1 MPSFCREVHKNC
13 AILGYCAATSNN
25 FLPTFRNNHSF
36 LSSVVNNPRAMDSL
50 PLKTGTIGCSET
62 SVRNYHYSPRYNPEG
77 AQFSFVMFIKSR
89 FPIYIYISRFQNVL
103 PRCPT
108 PRLHCFLS
116 SHWPSCRFLSFMAFL
131 IPSIQF
137 FLPALNIS
145 DNVVI
150 ILFLEKETSRARIY
164 TLETLF
170 DIMRSKVDGLENIS
184 SPTII
189 ISLLEFIHTVFT
201 SQPAY
206 RWFISSDGKLIDLL
220 NRICHKTRFL
230 AD

>member
-1 MPSFCREVHKNC
+1 
-13 AILGYCAATSNN
+13 
-25 FLPTFRNNHSF
+25 
-36 LSSVVNNPRAMDSL
+36 
-50 PLKTGTIGCSET
+50 
-62 SVRNYHYSPRYNPEG
+62 
-77 AQFSFVMFIKSR
+77 
-89 FPIYIYISRFQNVL
+89 
-103 PRCPT
+103 
-108 PRLHCFLS
+108 
-116 SHWPSCRFLSFMAFL
+116 MAFL

-150 ILFLEKETSRARIY
+150 ILFFEKETSRARIY